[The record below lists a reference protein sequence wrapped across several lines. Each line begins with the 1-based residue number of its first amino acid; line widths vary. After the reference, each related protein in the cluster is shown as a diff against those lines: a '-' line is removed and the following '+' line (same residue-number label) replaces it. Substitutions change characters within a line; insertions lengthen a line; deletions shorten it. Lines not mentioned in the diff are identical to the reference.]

1 MKILLV
7 DDDSVFHFIHT
18 KILQSLGLTE
28 ISTANNG
35 EEALK
40 VIDGHVSEN
49 RPLPNVIFVD
59 LDMPILDGFGFIEAF
74 KKLII
79 PQKERVQ
86 IAILSSSFNPR
97 DLSRAKELGVDHY
110 FNKPISGNT
119 IQALLTSLVPNK

>member
-18 KILQSLGLTE
+18 KLLQSLGLTE

-35 EEALK
+35 EEALEL
-40 VIDGHVSEN
+40 IDGHVTEN
-49 RPLPNVIFVD
+49 RPLPNLIFVD

-79 PQKERVQ
+79 PHKEKVE
-86 IAILSSSFNPR
+86 IAILSSSFNPS
-97 DLSRAKELGVDHY
+97 DINRAKELGVAHY
-110 FNKPISGNT
+110 INKPISGPT
-119 IQALLTSLVPNK
+119 IQSLITSLVKV

>member
-18 KILQSLGLTE
+18 KILQNLGLTE

-35 EEALK
+35 EEALQF
-40 VIDGHVSEN
+40 IDGHVSEN

-97 DLSRAKELGVDHY
+97 DLSRA
-110 FNKPISGNT
+110 
-119 IQALLTSLVPNK
+119 

>member
-35 EEALK
+35 EEALQF
-40 VIDGHVSEN
+40 IDGRVSEN

-59 LDMPILDGFGFIEAF
+59 LDMPVLDGFVFIEAF

-97 DLSRAKELGVDHY
+97 DLNRAKELGVDLY
-110 FNKPISGNT
+110 FNKPISGST
-119 IQALLTSLVPNK
+119 IQTLLTSLIPNK